1 MKMQEFILNLN
12 EETVMMN
19 KPRSIFFFHL
29 MLADQKQNLDTAEKV
44 LKSKKNIFMV
54 LSS

>member
-12 EETVMMN
+12 EETVMTN
-19 KPRSIFFFHL
+19 KPRSIFFFHQ
-29 MLADQKQNLDTAEKV
+29 MLADQKQNLDTAEKF

>member
-12 EETVMMN
+12 EETVMTN

-29 MLADQKQNLDTAEKV
+29 MLADQKQILGYFAAQVQNNMQL
-44 LKSKKNIFMV
+44 N
-54 LSS
+54 